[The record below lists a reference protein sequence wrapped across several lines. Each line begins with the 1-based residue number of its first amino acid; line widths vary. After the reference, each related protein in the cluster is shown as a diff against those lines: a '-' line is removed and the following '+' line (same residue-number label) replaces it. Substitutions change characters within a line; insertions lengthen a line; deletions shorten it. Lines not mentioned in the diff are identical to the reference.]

1 VSHGLLDN
9 QGRSHFILCGVAHFV
24 IIQHQRFTLSF
35 DHHVLT
41 AQSNM
46 ALSSEYKTADLDVLE
61 QGSSDYEKKQA
72 IPASLQSVGHHGLN
86 GLEVRIA
93 LRVTTLM
100 TRLTESQRYIN
111 LASVVNFGVIILA
124 SWESFA
130 VTFQFALT
138 NGGPASIFYGSLLAG
153 IGACAVGFSLA
164 ELASMYGL

>member
-1 VSHGLLDN
+1 VSHGLSDN

-100 TRLTESQRYIN
+100 TRLTESQRYI
-111 LASVVNFGVIILA
+111 ILA